1 MGTLDNIGKVATTV
15 AAIQPQL
22 AIIMQL
28 VQAGFIGVQTIRA
41 FYASQGHDNETL
53 DAIVAECNKRIA
65 RWNDTT
71 F

>member
-1 MGTLDNIGKVATTV
+1 MATIDNVVKIASTV
-15 AAIQPQL
+15 AALQPQL

-41 FYASQGHDNETL
+41 FYSSQGHDDETL
-53 DAIVAECNKRIA
+53 DAIVAECNKHIA